1 MTEPESHLR
10 SLIAAVP
17 VIAYRAA
24 AGGMPIL
31 LGLFIAHRWGV
42 TEVAP
47 FAVANAIV
55 AVALVVADWGAT
67 RALPRNLA
75 MLAGDA
81 GARFLASANA
91 FRLLISAAMVVL
103 AAVLAAAGV
112 IQRDVAIYLAILF
125 PLCVLSLVSTNAL
138 SERIVVRDTR
148 RVGIA
153 VGSGLSAFALLAALA
168 VRAHEGPRWFVAA
181 YVAGKL
187 VESLVMST
195 GRWWVLAVQSHEL
208 RATAA
213 SLWPFGAQMIL
224 GVIYSRLSVFTVEHM
239 ASRTELG
246 VFSVAAALQSAL
258 LLIPTS
264 LALIYFPEMTR
275 LANDARG
282 VRTILVR
289 YTIISAT
296 GVTCGLTALGV
307 FASRVTAVLKVP
319 RAFTPFVVAFA
330 ALALLSIFST
340 IAGFLMQARGQEH
353 RAARLSIVTLGLA
366 LVYQLTAL
374 HWWGLPGIIAAVAAA
389 ELTTVAV
396 FGAALRRAA

>member
-1 MTEPESHLR
+1 LTERESHLR

-42 TEVAP
+42 REVAP

-75 MLAGDA
+75 TLAADA
-81 GARFLASANA
+81 GARFLGSANA
-91 FRLLISAAMVVL
+91 LRLLIAGAML
-103 AAVLAAAGV
+103 GLAAALSAAGIV
-112 IQRDVAIYLAILF
+112 QHDVAVYLAILF
-125 PLCVLSLVSTNAL
+125 PLCAISLFSTNAL

-148 RVGIA
+148 RVGVA
-153 VGSGLSAFALLAALA
+153 VAAGLATFAALALLAL
-168 VRAHEGPRWFVAA
+168 RAQYGPRLFVAA

-187 VESLVMST
+187 VELLLMVS
-195 GRWWVLAVQSHEL
+195 GRWWVLAVHSHEL
-208 RATAA
+208 RATAT

-239 ASRTELG
+239 ASRMELG
-246 VFSVAAALQSAL
+246 VFSVASALQSAL

-264 LALIYFPEMTR
+264 LALIYFPELTR
-275 LANDARG
+275 IANDSRG
-282 VRTILVR
+282 VRAILVR

-307 FASRVTAVLKVP
+307 FAARVTAVLKVP

-353 RAARLSIVTLGLA
+353 RAARLSIITLGLA

-389 ELTTVAV
+389 ELTTVVV
-396 FGAALRRAA
+396 FGAALRRV